1 MALIRKQDTSP
12 APPAEQRR
20 RERNGETLLQQLH
33 DDSPMARRWAA
44 RDLVDYPH
52 ADAALAERLLLEQE
66 LSVREVILTSLTRL
80 GSPVAI
86 HALLGC
92 LRSQDAGLRNEAIV
106 CMQQLPAEVAPIMQQ
121 LLACDDAD
129 LRIFAVNILGA
140 LCHPQVEAWLVHVLQ
155 HDAHV
160 NVCAAALDLLAEVGT
175 RQSRAAIGLVRQ
187 RFADQPYI
195 QFAADLALTRIKE
208 SGAPDG
214 KPDD

>member
-1 MALIRKQDTSP
+1 MALIRKQDAA
-12 APPAEQRR
+12 APPAEKRR
-20 RERNGETLLQQLH
+20 RERTGETLLQQLH
-33 DDSPMARRWAA
+33 DDRPMARRWAA

-52 ADAALAERLLLEQE
+52 ADAALAERLLMEQD

-86 HALLGC
+86 HALLAC
-92 LRSQDAGLRNEAIV
+92 LRSQDASLRNEAIV

-121 LLACDDAD
+121 LLTCDDAD

-140 LCHPQVEAWLVHVLQ
+140 LCHPQVEAWLIQVLQ
-155 HDAHV
+155 QDCHV

-175 RQSRAAIGLVRQ
+175 RQALSAIGLVRQ
-187 RFADQPYI
+187 RFAEQPYI
-195 QFAADLALTRIKE
+195 QFAADLALKRINE

-214 KPDD
+214 KHAD

>member
-1 MALIRKQDTSP
+1 MALIRKQDAA
-12 APPAEQRR
+12 APPAEKRR
-20 RERNGETLLQQLH
+20 SERTGETLLQQLH
-33 DDSPMARRWAA
+33 DDRPMARRWAA

-52 ADAALAERLLLEQE
+52 ADAALAERLLMEQD

-86 HALLGC
+86 HALLAC
-92 LRSQDAGLRNEAIV
+92 LRSQDASLRNEAIV

-121 LLACDDAD
+121 LLTCDDAD

-140 LCHPQVEAWLVHVLQ
+140 LCHPQVEAWLIQVLQ
-155 HDAHV
+155 QDCHV

-175 RQSRAAIGLVRQ
+175 RQALSAIGLVRQ
-187 RFADQPYI
+187 RFAEQPYI
-195 QFAADLALTRIKE
+195 QFAADLALKRINE

-214 KPDD
+214 KHAD